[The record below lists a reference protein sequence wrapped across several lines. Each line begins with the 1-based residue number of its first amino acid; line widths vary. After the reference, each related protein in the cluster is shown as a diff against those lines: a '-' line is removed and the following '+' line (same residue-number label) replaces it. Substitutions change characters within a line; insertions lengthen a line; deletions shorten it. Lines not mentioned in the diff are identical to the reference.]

1 MSLEGQ
7 EPKIAMGRAFNNNQI
22 ISYKQIISYRPAIK
36 ASNKQAWNIQKNR
49 QQLQEAEQN
58 TLHKVTTKAREG
70 GQKPQQLQ
78 QTRASNSHSLYILL
92 IVDKA
97 TIHRRHQYIK
107 LAAMLVSRTPPPMIE
122 TSLEAIP
129 YNKQ

>member
-1 MSLEGQ
+1 
-7 EPKIAMGRAFNNNQI
+7 
-22 ISYKQIISYRPAIK
+22 
-36 ASNKQAWNIQKNR
+36 
-49 QQLQEAEQN
+49 
-58 TLHKVTTKAREG
+58 VG
-70 GQKPQQLQ
+70 GKKPQQLQ